1 MCANRTPGSGSVEEK
16 RGGSQRSKR
25 GALALLESVGK
36 EEGKRV
42 PAQRLDRRRAEGRKA
57 QRLAKRRARE
67 EDKMKE
73 EGWGQTTTKNR
84 TPGSGKRIEIIIKGG
99 AKREDT
105 VLNLCV
111 N

>member
-67 EDKMKE
+67 EDKRE
-73 EGWGQTTTKNR
+73 TPTKNR
-84 TPGSGKRIEIIIKGG
+84 TPGSGKRIEIIIKGE